1 MSDPMATG
9 QSAWRGAIA
18 LVAVFVAG
26 IAGGVAADRYYLAHE
41 VRSGTADMQT
51 ERRGREP
58 GRDGPADRLRELRID
73 PNQRR
78 IIELGIPIPFVRL
91 GLTAQQES
99 TLSAIARRR
108 RPAAES
114 LMAKLRPAVS
124 NIETEMM
131 QEMLCALEPA
141 QQAHWIAYMDSV
153 QFDPAV
159 AAERYRPVRTGTC
172 GALRR

>member
-26 IAGGVAADRYYLAHE
+26 ITAGVAADRYYLAQA
-41 VRSGTADMQT
+41 VRPAAADIQT

-58 GRDGPADRLRELRID
+58 GRDGAADRGEGWRID
-73 PNQRR
+73 PSQRR
-78 IIELGIPIPFVRL
+78 AVELGIPMPFVRL

-131 QEMLCALEPA
+131 QEMLCALTPV
-141 QQAHWIAYMDSV
+141 QQAHWIAYMDSAR
-153 QFDPAV
+153 FDPAI